1 MDRETVSPAIL
12 MVVGI
17 LQVKEKVSMPNAV
30 MFGKGHLVTKDI
42 NYSGFSVFVP
52 FLSPRSRKFIEESIY
67 RGFQIQR
74 VSL

>member
-1 MDRETVSPAIL
+1 

-30 MFGKGHLVTKDI
+30 IFGKGHLVTKDI

-52 FLSPRSRKFIEESIY
+52 FLSPRKTPRSRKFIEESIY